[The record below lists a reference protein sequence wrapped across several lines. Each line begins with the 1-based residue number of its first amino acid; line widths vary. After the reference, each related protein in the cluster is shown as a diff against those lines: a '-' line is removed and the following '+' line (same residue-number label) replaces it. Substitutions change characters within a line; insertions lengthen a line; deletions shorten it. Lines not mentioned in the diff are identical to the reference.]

1 MENTLHSEKRKLM
14 HSKFEILSS
23 MKKLEKTNEK
33 KSDQPFLLK
42 AEESPTNK
50 LQR

>member
-1 MENTLHSEKRKLM
+1 MRRP
-14 HSKFEILSS
+14 
-23 MKKLEKTNEK
+23 EKTSEK

-50 LQR
+50 SQR